1 MILIMRKE
9 DLVKPSESIFLR
21 EAITN
26 NLRKEIV
33 KH

>member
-21 EAITN
+21 DFSMQRCSN
-26 NLRKEIV
+26 FRDG
-33 KH
+33 